1 MAEHR
6 KRHLPDLI
14 WLPTEQLIN
23 VGGAEGWLEVASLE
37 WSRRLPETARS
48 TAARRA
54 RAWSAGVPRKVQD
67 VPVGQ
72 RRNRSL
78 PRRRATVCERLL
90 QECPP
95 VLRAVKKENPKQL
108 GPVGTSSFGVR

>member
-1 MAEHR
+1 MVSAPAR
-6 KRHLPDLI
+6 DC
-14 WLPTEQLIN
+14 TIN
-23 VGGAEGWLEVASLE
+23 RCAS
-37 WSRRLPETARS
+37 
-48 TAARRA
+48 RA
-54 RAWSAGVPRKVQD
+54 GVVRGVPRKVQD